1 MAAAPSLE
9 LLERAL
15 DQAGTIIA
23 RVRPDQASLPT
34 PCTEWDVRALV
45 NHFVFDLHAFTAGV
59 TGGERG
65 SPDADLIDSDW
76 IAAYDAARTS
86 LLGAWRQKGVDG
98 TIKTRIGEFP
108 TTWAVGQ
115 HLADVAVHAW
125 DLATATHQ
133 STRLDPEVARVA
145 LDWAHGALKPELRGQ
160 AFGPEVEVPENAPI
174 YERLVG
180 FFGRN
185 PF

>member
-1 MAAAPSLE
+1 MAATPSLG

-15 DQAGTIIA
+15 DQAGTTIA
-23 RVRPDQASLPT
+23 RVRADQAGLPT
-34 PCTEWDVRALV
+34 PCKDFDVRALV
-45 NHFVFDLHAFTAGV
+45 NHLVYDVQMFAAGV
-59 TGGERG
+59 NGGERG
-65 SPDADLIDSDW
+65 SPDVDLIGNDW
-76 IAAYDAARTS
+76 IGAYDTARTS
-86 LLGAWRQKGVDG
+86 LLDAWRRKGIEG
-98 TIKTRIGEFP
+98 TITTRMGELPATF
-108 TTWAVGQ
+108 AVGQ

-125 DLATATHQ
+125 DVAVATHQ
-133 STRLDPEVARVA
+133 SRSLDPEVARVA
-145 LDWAHGALKPELRGQ
+145 LDWARGALKPEYRGQ